1 MKKNKKTILVIIIVI
16 LAFGAGLTWRWIQQ
30 TPYFALYQIGAGLK
44 NRDLNTVLTYVD
56 LESILNQQISGTLS
70 GLLSSLAA
78 SSPLGKIS
86 GQAGEIKI
94 QITPESNKGLK
105 GLVLPFLQHYL
116 ENPQNPTLPSS
127 FALVYLAQVKVKDDN
142 ALVTLMSEKDQLRL
156 GMHNQAGVW
165 RIVEINSEDAQR
177 LIKTYLIPRIR

>member
-1 MKKNKKTILVIIIVI
+1 MKLNKKIILVVIVI
-16 LAFGAGLTWRWIQQ
+16 LMAFGAGLTWRWIQQ

-56 LESILNQQISGTLS
+56 LESVLNQQISGTLS
-70 GLLSSLAA
+70 GLLTSLAA

-86 GQAGEIKI
+86 GPAADIKI

-105 GLVLPFLQHYL
+105 GLVLPFFQGYL

-127 FALVYLAQVKVKDDN
+127 FALIYLA
-142 ALVTLMSEKDQLRL
+142 
-156 GMHNQAGVW
+156 
-165 RIVEINSEDAQR
+165 
-177 LIKTYLIPRIR
+177 

>member
-1 MKKNKKTILVIIIVI
+1 MKKNKKIILVVIVI
-16 LAFGAGLTWRWIQQ
+16 LIAFGAGLTWRWIQQ

-44 NRDLNTVLTYVD
+44 NRDINTVLTYVD

-70 GLLSSLAA
+70 GLLTSLAA

-86 GQAGEIKI
+86 GPAGEIKI

-127 FALVYLAQVKVKDDN
+127 FALLYLAHVKVKDDD
-142 ALVTLMSEKDQLRL
+142 ALVTLKHEKEQLRL
-156 GMHNQAGVW
+156 GMHNREGVW
-165 RIVEINSEDAQR
+165 RIVEINPEDTQR
-177 LIKTYLIPRIR
+177 LIKTYLLPSTR